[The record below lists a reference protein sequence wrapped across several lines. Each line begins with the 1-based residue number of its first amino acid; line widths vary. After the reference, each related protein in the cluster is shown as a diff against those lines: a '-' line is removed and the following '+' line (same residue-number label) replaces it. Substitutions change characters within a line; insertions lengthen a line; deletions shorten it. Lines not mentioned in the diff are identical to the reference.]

1 MEHSADKYECVQ
13 KNDVL
18 RGYLEHFREV
28 SKNNEVPGLL
38 SFFYIQGQA
47 ALPYVR
53 IPMGSSNI
61 DPRVNVFWIQGT
73 RTGKSVAFEIIQR
86 TMQEANIECVD
97 YSTGTDAALVGSW
110 VRDAPSDPPRLR
122 EGVLSGRKGMNFD
135 EGSILLKPNK
145 HSENTVLFLQSAL
158 NAAGTGRN
166 VLTKHLADGTITIE
180 SLVSLWITTYPPDN
194 IKEYVLD
201 KGIFQRVLLYWRD
214 WTLDMKKD
222 VAYMLA
228 DSMYNDKQFLMDF
241 DTIVQYFVDLDK
253 RLKKRVCELNN
264 ISITEWDEAG
274 TNSESSVCQQ
284 QEEWTMNVMKKM
296 FNIAP
301 DYIPALK
308 GAIEEYY
315 RLVEDMDTK
324 KQNVCTSFIMGL
336 QNYTNVIAHHM
347 AMMENTWTVT
357 GIHIDMAKE
366 ILYDLYK
373 NLIHWLEDK
382 VKVGQTAADARK
394 DEKAWREAS
403 KRCEVFE
410 LDGKGRGWVKKKALF
425 DIYGQVQNLSARS
438 AINERFKRVAHLFD
452 TSRKTGT
459 NAKYVRLKDSAKEE

>member
-1 MEHSADKYECVQ
+1 
-13 KNDVL
+13 
-18 RGYLEHFREV
+18 
-28 SKNNEVPGLL
+28 
-38 SFFYIQGQA
+38 
-47 ALPYVR
+47 
-53 IPMGSSNI
+53 
-61 DPRVNVFWIQGT
+61 
-73 RTGKSVAFEIIQR
+73 
-86 TMQEANIECVD
+86 
-97 YSTGTDAALVGSW
+97 
-110 VRDAPSDPPRLR
+110 
-122 EGVLSGRKGMNFD
+122 
-135 EGSILLKPNK
+135 
-145 HSENTVLFLQSAL
+145 
-158 NAAGTGRN
+158 
-166 VLTKHLADGTITIE
+166 
-180 SLVSLWITTYPPDN
+180 
-194 IKEYVLD
+194 
-201 KGIFQRVLLYWRD
+201 
-214 WTLDMKKD
+214 MKKD
-222 VAYMLA
+222 VAHMLA
-228 DSMYNDKQFLMDF
+228 DSMYSDKQFLMDF
-241 DTIVQYFVDLDK
+241 DAVVQYFVNLDK

-382 VKVGQTAADARK
+382 VKVGQTAAESRK
-394 DEKAWREAS
+394 DEKAWREAF
-403 KRCEVFE
+403 KRCEVHDLE
-410 LDGKGRGWVKKKALF
+410 GKGRGWVKKRALF
-425 DIYGQVQNLSARS
+425 DIFGQVQNLSS
-438 AINERFKRVAHLFD
+438 QTTINERFNRIGHLFD
-452 TSRKTGT
+452 TTRKPKS
-459 NAKYVRLKDSAKEE
+459 NQRYVRLKDSAKEE